1 MGHFGSKSGVQ
12 VVYENSSVELSGTL
26 SREGKKEAS
35 VLGVLPCKLNN
46 VMSGDR
52 SPLSFLVVG
61 YSYGVNHS
69 ISQSSLDETSSSI
82 SESTWL
88 TDTSSRHT
96 LLSGAESLFQG
107 NRTINSR
114 ASEIE
119 GSLLCSL
126 RFG

>member
-1 MGHFGSKSGVQ
+1 M
-12 VVYENSSVELSGTL
+12 
-26 SREGKKEAS
+26 
-35 VLGVLPCKLNN
+35 
-46 VMSGDR
+46 
-52 SPLSFLVVG
+52 
-61 YSYGVNHS
+61 
-69 ISQSSLDETSSSI
+69 SLDLTTEEVDEIWMEAQQHRPPVTSIDRLETIYTVPPPLGSGHEREI
-82 SESTWL
+82 ELYPWL